1 MALSIAL
8 REKLQNPKRQT
19 CYSDSLSFYFFVK
32 AGSNIIQIVSSS
44 SPIFCMKE
52 RSRHFPSCP
61 GLLSCSD
68 HEVTGQTAGLTGLP
82 GLPDPFPQG
91 IRHTRRKGV
100 MYSNPSYDFPHQ
112 RNMSSQQEEPFR
124 SFLNFF

>member
-19 CYSDSLSFYFFVK
+19 CYNDSLSFYFFVK
-32 AGSNIIQIVSSS
+32 TVSNIIQIFSIS

-52 RSRHFPSCP
+52 GSRHFPSCP

-68 HEVTGQTAGLTGLP
+68 HEVTGQTAGLA

-91 IRHTRRKGV
+91 IRHTRRTGV
-100 MYSNPSYDFPHQ
+100 KYSNPFYYFPHQ

-124 SFLNFF
+124 SF